1 MYMNIFK
8 MAVQRNRCTT
18 VVCTHSHKTAF

>member
-8 MAVQRNRCTT
+8 MVVQRNRCTT
-18 VVCTHSHKTAF
+18 VICIHCHKTAF